1 MPGFCSIETSFK
13 KALLIW
19 VLNFGIS
26 FKITRL
32 ILTSSYRW
40 QSLDSNP
47 GQPLEGRTNSFRA
60 SMRLVVTQLALNW
73 LHRRLV
79 FLDPHLVFVLA
90 GERALAIILNWV
102 LKAFQDKLL
111 FFQSVIC
118 LSGCL
123 AASQRLEQ
131 CYCLSFLI
139 VLQTNGLQLSS
150 EPPRQGPQSW
160 TSFSKDFFSIRAY

>member
-1 MPGFCSIETSFK
+1 MSLK
-13 KALLIW
+13 VLLPIW
-19 VLNFGIS
+19 VLSFGIS
-26 FKITRL
+26 CKTMHQLFTYYDYHSWR
-32 ILTSSYRW
+32 SR
-40 QSLDSNP
+40 DSNP
-47 GQPLEGRTNSFRA
+47 GQPLGSCTNSFRA
-60 SMRLVVTQLALNW
+60 STRHVVTQLALNW
-73 LHRRLV
+73 LHGQLV

-90 GERALAIILNWV
+90 EERALAIILYWV

-123 AASQRLEQ
+123 AASQCLEQ

-139 VLQTNGLQLSS
+139 VFQTNGLQLSS